1 MQKIFQN
8 PFDKPY
14 IFERQTSVQIR
25 FHSWK
30 DANLVTFSRW
40 VVHFFTQKVNS
51 LLEKISFDRKS
62 SLVHTYVEIRKHCSS
77 AELYTSL
84 THRPITH
91 WTNFQCFLFQCFSFT
106 FTLSFFRTI
115 VYSENCC
122 KIEHEL
128 VNLIVSVQFNVN
140 WRIIIS

>member
-40 VVHFFTQKVNS
+40 VVHVFTQKVNS

-62 SLVHTYVEIRKHCSS
+62 SLVHTYVEIR
-77 AELYTSL
+77 ELRTLYVASPSCILHWPTDHTLNKFSTFFFLNVFLSL
-84 THRPITH
+84 SHFHFSER
-91 WTNFQCFLFQCFSFT
+91 LFILKTVEKLNMNHSHF
-106 FTLSFFRTI
+106 
-115 VYSENCC
+115 
-122 KIEHEL
+122 
-128 VNLIVSVQFNVN
+128 
-140 WRIIIS
+140 